1 MIHVERYRA
10 YIYRI
15 ATAVAAV
22 AVGYGILTD
31 DKATLWLGVI
41 NAAVG
46 GLASVFTST
55 RES

>member
-1 MIHVERYRA
+1 MIHVEKYRA
-10 YIYRI
+10 YIYRV
-15 ATAVAAV
+15 ATAAAAV

-46 GLASVFTST
+46 GLATANTTT
-55 RES
+55 REP